1 MRNMRITR
9 IFILGGLI
17 FFITSFYA
25 IQVSASNSR
34 GNSRDWPGNEEAK
47 NLHSDN
53 FSELSIP
60 MFDSVHPF
68 DALHYRLD
76 LDFPMQSS
84 FFSGEMTL
92 TFRVVSDSLSQ
103 IVLDMVHLVTDSVF
117 IGNVPTAAT
126 RDDTT
131 ITIPLNGYHRAD
143 ETLMVKIFYHD
154 TGVQRGFNYYG
165 RNAYTFAEPLD
176 ARWWFPCFDEPWDK
190 ATSEIYCTVPD
201 TFKVGSNGTLASA
214 DHNIVNHTVTYHWV
228 NEYPIATYLIN
239 LIIGVYSTWN
249 DYYINPQGDS
259 IPLFYMVFPEDSAKA
274 AYDFATVPD
283 MLTLFSDLFGP
294 YPFDKY
300 GMGAVTPAPF
310 GGMEHQTM
318 TTINRDWIDG
328 LRTFDLAMAH
338 ELSHQW
344 WGDLVTLADWRN
356 IWLNEG
362 FASYASA
369 LYNDRAH
376 GHDRFMQNMLD
387 YQVISFFDDSITG
400 GYPIYNP
407 SPDRM
412 FSYSVYYKGA
422 WVLHMLRGVIGDSAF
437 FAGLHQYAARYAY
450 SNASTDE
457 FRDVMESYS
466 GVNLHQFFHDW
477 IYEQHFPEYEYAWSF
492 EPYYGDF
499 MVHLEIAQ
507 VQTNAP
513 IFKMPLSIKIISD
526 GIHDFIVNDSLEY
539 QEFDLRLSGAPTNL
553 LFDPDNWVLD
563 KDRQVN
569 QIPGHEHQ
577 LLPIR
582 VDFERMYPNPF
593 SISTNIP
600 FSVRSQVQEVGFS
613 IYDILGRKIKKYS
626 TAQYIPGHYI
636 LVWDGRDDDGQIVSS
651 GVYLVKLKSSS
662 GSGVRKVTF
671 LK

>member
-1 MRNMRITR
+1 MNSASISIRL
-9 IFILGGLI
+9 IFVIGLI
-17 FFITSFYA
+17 YL
-25 IQVSASNSR
+25 IQASDEMATENHF
-34 GNSRDWPGNEEAK
+34 NWPGIEEAK
-47 NLHSDN
+47 NLHNDN
-53 FSELSIP
+53 LRYLAIPLS
-60 MFDSVHPF
+60 DSVHSF

-84 FFSGEMTL
+84 FFSGAMTL
-92 TFRVVSDSLSQ
+92 SFRVVSDSLSQ
-103 IVLDMVHLVTDSVF
+103 IVLDMVHLITDSVF
-117 IGNVPTAAT
+117 IGNVLTATTQDEA
-126 RDDTT
+126 T
-131 ITIPLNGYHRAD
+131 ITIPLNGYYRSG

-154 TGVQRGFNYYG
+154 NAIQRGFYYYG

-201 TFKVGSNGTLASA
+201 TFKVGSNGIQASVDHDIVHRTL
-214 DHNIVNHTVTYHWV
+214 IYHWV

-259 IPLFYMVFPEDSAKA
+259 IPLFYMVFSEDSAKA
-274 AYDFATVPD
+274 AYDFATVPE
-283 MLTLFSDLFGP
+283 MLRLFSDLFSP
-294 YPFDKY
+294 YPFNKY

-310 GGMEHQTM
+310 GGMENQTM
-318 TTINRDWIDG
+318 TTIHRGWIDG
-328 LRTFDLAMAH
+328 MRTSELAIAH
-338 ELSHQW
+338 ELAHQW
-344 WGDLVTLADWRN
+344 WGDLVTLSDWRN

-369 LYNDRAH
+369 LYNDSAH
-376 GHDRFMQNMLD
+376 GHDRFIQNMLD

-400 GYPIYNP
+400 GYPIYDP

-422 WVLHMLRGVIGDSAF
+422 WVLHMLRGIIGDTAF
-437 FAGLHQYAARYAY
+437 FAGLHQYAARYAF

-457 FRDVMESYS
+457 FRDVMESS
-466 GVNLHQFFHDW
+466 SRMDLHWLFQEW

-492 EPYYGDF
+492 EPYDGDF

-507 VQTNAP
+507 AQNNAP
-513 IFKMPLSIKIISD
+513 IFKMPLPIRIVSD
-526 GIHDFIVNDSLEY
+526 SVHDLIVNDSLDY
-539 QEFDLRLSGAPTNL
+539 QTFDLRVSGIPSSL

-563 KDRQVN
+563 KDQQVD

-577 LLPIR
+577 LMPIR
-582 VDFERMYPNPF
+582 VEFDKVYPNPF
-593 SISTNIP
+593 NISTNIP
-600 FSVRSQVQEVGFS
+600 FSVQGQTQEVGVS
-613 IYDILGRKIKKYS
+613 IYDVLGRKIKDYPS
-626 TAQYIPGHYI
+626 DRYIPGHYI
-636 LVWDGRDDDGQIVSS
+636 LGWNGKDDDGRIVSS
-651 GVYLVKLKSSS
+651 GIYLVRLKSSAGG
-662 GSGVRKVTF
+662 GSRKVVY